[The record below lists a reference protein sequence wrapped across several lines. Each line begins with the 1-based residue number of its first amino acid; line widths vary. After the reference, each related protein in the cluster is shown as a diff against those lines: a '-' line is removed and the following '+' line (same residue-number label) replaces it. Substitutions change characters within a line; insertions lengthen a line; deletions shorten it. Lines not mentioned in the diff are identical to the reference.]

1 MSMSMKS
8 ASSYRLHMRL
18 FLPVAVV
25 LAVAVVSMIIGVT
38 AVQNNALS
46 DLEEDVSSTLVE
58 SAEHMQTGLMLAGE
72 SVSFSLSEMSQ
83 RIVEAL
89 QESTRQTLEQEMQRL
104 AADLEEILQHNASS
118 IADLLASV
126 APSAILSNNFAALN
140 SYAHSAAQNPD
151 IVFAFYL
158 NEHGHPMTR
167 FFDREHPLVLHLL
180 SAADQGD
187 RVAALLKA
195 SRTDDQ
201 VFIVERKI
209 ETQGRYLGTALICVD
224 RSAVNRKVEELAANM
239 DTMVASSSQTI
250 QEVLQREADGV
261 TATITGLV
269 DDLHDQNVADSSAIE
284 NKLENSFSDILRQT
298 SAAMTMIG
306 AAAFVLVLVLVY
318 IIASGIARP
327 IKSITSVATAFAQRN
342 QKLAEAAGAAA
353 GGDLSVDVDVAA
365 GDDLLGVDQEKY
377 LRRND
382 EIGTLCVSF
391 QNLGRQQADLVKA
404 FLLMKTSMH
413 DVFSQVVEAAMQVN
427 AGATQIAGASQSL
440 SQGATESA
448 ASLEQIGASMNEIG
462 TQSKH
467 NANNAQQANH
477 LAADARNAVDRG
489 STRMDEMV
497 AAMDQI
503 KSSSQHIAKIIKT
516 IDEIAFQTN
525 LLALNA
531 AVEAARAGRHG
542 KGFAVV
548 AEEVRSLAGRSAKA
562 ASETAEL
569 IESSNARVEI
579 GVAIAQQTAEA
590 LNEIVQGI
598 IKAADLVAEIAAAS
612 NEQAL
617 GVAEVSKGL
626 EQIDDVTQQNSAH
639 AEETASAAEELL
651 FQARDMQD
659 MLTRFQLNETSCKAH
674 MQNTALPG
682 GSTPASQESSGVSKM
697 VEERRGVVE
706 PGQEIPLDDPE
717 FEKY

>member
-1 MSMSMKS
+1 MRMKS
-8 ASSYRLHMRL
+8 ASSLGLHLRM

-25 LAVAVVSMIIGVT
+25 LAMAVISMIIGVIG
-38 AVQNNALS
+38 VQKSALTG
-46 DLEEDVSSTLVE
+46 LEEAISSTLVE
-58 SAEHMQTGLMLAGE
+58 SAQSMQSSFEL
-72 SVSFSLSEMSQ
+72 SSSRVSISLDEMRQ

-89 QESTRQTLEQEMQRL
+89 NESTRQTLEQEKLRL
-104 AADLEEILQHNASS
+104 AAELEATLLHSAGS

-126 APSAILSNNFAALN
+126 APGAILSNNFAALN

-151 IVFAFYL
+151 VVFAFYL
-158 NEHGHPMTR
+158 NDQGQPMTR
-167 FFDREHPLVLHLL
+167 YFDREHPLVLRLL
-180 SAADQGD
+180 GSSTEGD
-187 RVAALLKA
+187 RVAALLNA
-195 SRTDDQ
+195 SRADDL
-201 VFIVERKI
+201 VFIVERII
-209 ETQGRYLGTALICVD
+209 EAEGRRLGTALICVD
-224 RSAVNRKVEELAANM
+224 RGAVSRQIEEMAANM
-239 DTMVASSSQTI
+239 DAMVASSSQTI
-250 QEVLQREADGV
+250 QDVLQREAGGV
-261 TATITGLV
+261 TATIAGLV
-269 DDLHDQNVADSSAIE
+269 DDLRDQNVADSSAIE
-284 NKLENSFSDILRQT
+284 SRLEDSFTGILART
-298 SAAMTMIG
+298 SAAMTVIG
-306 AAAFVLVLVLVY
+306 IAAFALVLVVVY

-327 IKSITSVATAFAQRN
+327 IRSITSVAAAFAERN
-342 QKLAEAAGAAA
+342 QKLAEAASAAA
-353 GGDLSVDVDVAA
+353 NGDLSVNVDVSA
-365 GDDLLGVDQEKY
+365 GDDILDLDQEKY

-427 AGATQIAGASQSL
+427 VGATQIAGASQSL

-448 ASLEQIGASMNEIG
+448 ASLEQISASMHEIG
-462 TQSKH
+462 AQSKH
-467 NANNAQQANH
+467 NAGNAQQANH
-477 LAADARNAVDRG
+477 LAADVRTAVDRG

-497 AAMDQI
+497 AAMGQI

-562 ASETAEL
+562 ARETAEL

-579 GVAIAQQTAEA
+579 GVGIAQQTAEA
-590 LNEIVQGI
+590 LNEIVDGI
-598 IKAADLVAEIAAAS
+598 TKAADLVAEIAAAS

-617 GVAEVSKGL
+617 GVAEVSQGL

-639 AEETASAAEELL
+639 AEETASAAEALL
-651 FQARDMQD
+651 VQARDLQD
-659 MLTRFQLNETSCKAH
+659 MLARFRFKDTGRKEH
-674 MQNTALPG
+674 RHNTAQLDG
-682 GSTPASQESSGVSKM
+682 ATPARQELGGGPEKRA
-697 VEERRGVVE
+697 ERRDVVD
-706 PGQEIPLDDPE
+706 PSRVIPLDDSE
-717 FEKY
+717 FERY